1 MNGMWGYKVV
11 DQNYKSTATLVR
23 YLVSVAGKGANLLL
37 NVGPQ
42 PNGELPAAAIERMKE
57 MGAWMAVNG
66 ESVYGTVA
74 GDIPQQDWGCTT
86 RKGDRLFVHIFEL
99 DYDYLYLP
107 LDCKVLSAKALAD
120 GREIKFKRVDGGILL
135 EVGKVKDSIDF
146 VVELRTK

>member
-11 DQNYKSTATLVR
+11 DQDYKSAETLVR
-23 YLVSVAGKGANLLL
+23 YLVSAASKGANLLL

-42 PNGELPAAAIERMKE
+42 PNGELPAVAVERMKQ
-57 MGAWMAVNG
+57 MGEWMAVNG

-86 RKGDRLFVHIFEL
+86 RKGDSLYVHIFEL
-99 DYDYLYLP
+99 GYDRLYLP
-107 LDCKVLSAKALAD
+107 LDCKVLSATALAT
-120 GREIKFKRVDGGILL
+120 GEAVKFQRVAGGILL
-135 EVGKVKDSIDF
+135 EVGKVQDSIDF